1 MSDILRLLIRMISI
15 TLGFFVGCLAAGL
28 AYAFLARL
36 VVPDDFGRFSELELT
51 VTLVVGVFGVASLFA
66 RAVLLPAF
74 AVIAV
79 FEFWRRRDWLSYAL
93 AGAVIALVVTG
104 FPMAAGFTD
113 AAGAAIDPARM
124 IAIHMTCGIIGASI
138 YWLFTGRNAGRWLP
152 SERARTATPVTPPNT
167 GPHNIP

>member
-1 MSDILRLLIRMISI
+1 MSDILRLIVRMFAVA
-15 TLGFFVGCLAAGL
+15 LGFFAGCLAAGL

-36 VVPDDFGRFSELELT
+36 VVPEDFGRFSDLELT
-51 VTLVVGVFGVASLFA
+51 VTLVIGVFGVASLFA

-93 AGAVIALVVTG
+93 AGGIIALAASSLPITTVTN
-104 FPMAAGFTD
+104 
-113 AAGAAIDPARM
+113 AGAAAAEPSWL
-124 IAIHMTCGIIGASI
+124 IAIHTACGIIGASI

-152 SERARTATPVTPPNT
+152 SERAAATEQGNSGT
-167 GPHNIP
+167 

>member
-1 MSDILRLLIRMISI
+1 MSDILRLIVRMFAVA
-15 TLGFFVGCLAAGL
+15 LGFFAGCLAAGL

-36 VVPDDFGRFSELELT
+36 VVPEDFGRFSELELT
-51 VTLVVGVFGVASLFA
+51 VTLVIGVFGVASLFA

-93 AGAVIALVVTG
+93 AGGIIAL
-104 FPMAAGFTD
+104 AASSLPLTT
-113 AAGAAIDPARM
+113 ATTTGAAAEPSLM
-124 IAIHMTCGIIGASI
+124 IAIHAACGIIGASI

-152 SERARTATPVTPPNT
+152 SERAAAVEM
-167 GPHNIP
+167 GNIGN